1 MLQKVIIGIVLNG
14 LALFGVTYILTD
26 IQYTGDIYF
35 FLIGGLVMGILNSM
49 VKPVLKTLTL
59 PLHILTIGLSLIVL
73 NGVIFW
79 MLDVI
84 IDTLVIKGITLE
96 IPTIKTYF
104 LAGLI
109 FGIINWVEHLII
121 HNK

>member
-26 IQYTGDIYF
+26 IHYTGDIYF
-35 FLIGGLVMGILNSM
+35 FLLGGLVMGILNSI

-59 PLHILTIGLSLIVL
+59 PLHILTIGISLILL

-84 IDTLVIKGITLE
+84 IDTLVIEGITLE
-96 IPTIKTYF
+96 IPTLKTYF

-109 FGIINWVEHLII
+109 FGIINWVEHFII

>member
-1 MLQKVIIGIVLNG
+1 MLQKLIIGIVLNG

-35 FLIGGLVMGILNSM
+35 FLLGGLVMGILNSI
-49 VKPVLKTLTL
+49 VKPVLKMLTL
-59 PLHILTIGLSLIVL
+59 PLHILTIGISLILL

-79 MLDVI
+79 MLDVV
-84 IDTLVIKGITLE
+84 IDTLVIQGITLE
-96 IPTIKTYF
+96 IPTLKTYF

-109 FGIINWVEHLII
+109 FGIINWVEHLIMP
-121 HNK
+121 KA